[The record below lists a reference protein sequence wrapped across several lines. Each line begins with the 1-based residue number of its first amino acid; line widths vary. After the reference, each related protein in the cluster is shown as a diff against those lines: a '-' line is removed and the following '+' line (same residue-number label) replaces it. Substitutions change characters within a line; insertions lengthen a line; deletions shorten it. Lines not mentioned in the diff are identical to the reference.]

1 MTKLGRTNVIVS
13 AFLIAGLALTFVTS
27 IGDASADAVRVSRLL
42 ARAEAAMAAAQT
54 PKERLAALG
63 QAAQAQE
70 AALTSLR
77 GDLLRLAGR
86 GASLDESMG
95 LRERSL
101 RAVLA
106 ALERLERS
114 PRATALT
121 HPGGAVAAARAGMT
135 LSALAP
141 ALENEAARLRIALD
155 ELKALSS
162 RRDVARAEVRGSLAI
177 LQSTRAEI
185 AELLVKNRK
194 TRSVPSATATKMAE
208 EAKALARSAAT
219 LRALASALPRSL
231 QNDDRAD
238 TPSVIAARGVLT
250 QPIEGVLLQR
260 WDKDEGGGVEIATSA
275 YAELYA
281 PWRGVVRF
289 AGPFADHGNLIILE
303 PEEGVLFVFGGLGET
318 RYEIGDTVLAGEALG
333 AMGGPQPL
341 AEEFLIL
348 ADQETGDLPPERFYM
363 EVRRN
368 GTPEDPATWFALMTE
383 KGDG

>member
-1 MTKLGRTNVIVS
+1 MMIR
-13 AFLIAGLALTFVTS
+13 AARFLTCLTVAAALPLCLFAVN
-27 IGDASADAVRVSRLL
+27 ASADATRAARLL
-42 ARAEAAMAAAQT
+42 ARAEAAMAAAET

-70 AALTSLR
+70 AALASLR
-77 GDLLRLAGR
+77 GDLLRLANQ
-86 GASLDESMG
+86 GASIGDAMG
-95 LRERSL
+95 GRERSL

-141 ALENEAARLRIALD
+141 ALEHEAARLRIALD
-155 ELKALSS
+155 ELQALSS
-162 RRDVARAEVRGSLAI
+162 RRDVARADVRASLAV

-185 AELLVKNRK
+185 AEMLVKNRRARK
-194 TRSVPSATATKMAE
+194 SPEAAVLRMAE
-208 EAKALARSAAT
+208 EAQELARTADT
-219 LRALASALPRSL
+219 LRALSAALPRSL
-231 QNDDRAD
+231 LQQDRAD

-250 QPIEGVLLQR
+250 QPIEGVLSKQ
-260 WDKDEGGGVEIATSA
+260 WDPVAGGGAEIATTA

-281 PWRGVVRF
+281 PWRGVIRF
-289 AGPFADHGNLIILE
+289 AGPFGDHGHLIILE
-303 PEEGVLFVFGGLGET
+303 PEEGVLFVFAGLGET

-333 AMGGPQPL
+333 AMGGPEPA

-348 ADQETGDLPPERFYM
+348 ADQETGDLPPERFYI

-368 GTPEDPATWFALMTE
+368 GAPEDPATWFALTTE